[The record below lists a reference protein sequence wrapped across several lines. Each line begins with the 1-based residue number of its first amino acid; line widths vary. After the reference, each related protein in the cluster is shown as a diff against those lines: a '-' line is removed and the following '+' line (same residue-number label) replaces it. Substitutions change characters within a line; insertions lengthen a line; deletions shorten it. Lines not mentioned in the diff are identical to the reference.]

1 VDALMNIITETWHWF
16 LQADHW
22 SGDLGIWQRFGQHLY
37 YVLVSL
43 VIAVLIAQPLGIL
56 FGYWKRG
63 GFLVINLFNIGQA
76 FPSLGIILLCIML
89 FGFTDM
95 PVFIALVALAIPP
108 MLTNTYVGISNADQ
122 TLCDAAKAMG
132 MTPLQSLLQVRIPLA
147 MPLIFAG
154 IRTSLLQLIAT
165 AVVAAYAGLD
175 GLGRFLID
183 GLGQRDFPQV
193 VAGSL
198 VISLLAIICELLMSL
213 VAKRW
218 LHFSI
223 SNAG

>member
-1 VDALMNIITETWHWF
+1 MDIVHQTWLWF

-22 SGDLGIWQRFGQHLY
+22 RGDLGIWHRFGEHLY
-37 YVLVSL
+37 YVLISL
-43 VIAVLIAQPLGIL
+43 AIGALIAQPLGVL
-56 FGYWKRG
+56 LGYWRRG
-63 GFLVINLFNIGQA
+63 AFFAINLFNIGQA

-89 FGFTDM
+89 LGFNDV

-108 MLTNTYVGISNADQ
+108 MLTNTYVGISHADQ

-132 MTPLQSLLQVRIPLA
+132 MTPLQSLLKVRIPLA

-183 GLGQRDFPQV
+183 GLGQRDYPQV
-193 VAGSL
+193 IAGSV
-198 VISLLAIICELLMSL
+198 VISLLAVGCELLMSQ

-218 LHFSI
+218 LNFAI
-223 SNAG
+223 PTAG

>member
-1 VDALMNIITETWHWF
+1 MTIIIETWHWF

-22 SGDLGIWQRFGQHLY
+22 RGDSGICQRLAQHLW

-43 VIAVLIAQPLGIL
+43 GIAAVIAQPLGIL
-56 FGYWKRG
+56 FGYLKRG

-76 FPSLGIILLCIML
+76 FPSLGILLLCIIL
-89 FGFTDM
+89 FGFNDL

-108 MLTNTYVGISNADQ
+108 MLTNTWVGISHADQ

-132 MTPLQSLLQVRIPLA
+132 MTPLQSLLKIRIPLA

-193 VAGSL
+193 FAGS
-198 VISLLAIICELLMSL
+198 VVVSLLAVGCELLMAL
-213 VAKRW
+213 VARRW
-218 LHFSI
+218 LYFSI
-223 SNAG
+223 SVAR

>member
-1 VDALMNIITETWHWF
+1 MSIIIETWHWF

-43 VIAVLIAQPLGIL
+43 LIAVLIAQPLGIL

-89 FGFTDM
+89 FGFTDV

-154 IRTSLLQLIAT
+154 IRTSLLQLIAHGGGRRLRR
-165 AVVAAYAGLD
+165 AGRAGAFSD
-175 GLGRFLID
+175 RRAGPARFSSSRGRFI
-183 GLGQRDFPQV
+183 GDFAAGDCLRAAD
-193 VAGSL
+193 VAGRQT
-198 VISLLAIICELLMSL
+198 LAAFFD
-213 VAKRW
+213 V
-218 LHFSI
+218 
-223 SNAG
+223 

>member
-1 VDALMNIITETWHWF
+1 MTIFHETWLWF

-22 SGDLGIWQRFGQHLY
+22 SGDLGIWQRLLQHLY

-43 VIAVLIAQPLGIL
+43 AIAVLIAQPLGIL
-56 FGYWKRG
+56 FGYMQRG

-89 FGFTDM
+89 FGFNDL

-108 MLTNTYVGISNADQ
+108 MLTNTYVGISHADQ
-122 TLCDAAKAMG
+122 TLCDAVKAMG
-132 MTPLQSLLQVRIPLA
+132 MTPLQSLLKVRIPLA

-165 AVVAAYAGLD
+165 AVVAYAGLD

-198 VISLLAIICELLMSL
+198 IISLLAIGCELLMAL

-218 LHFSI
+218 LHFSVPI
-223 SNAG
+223 AD

>member
-1 VDALMNIITETWHWF
+1 MNILHETWLWF

-22 SGDLGIWQRFGQHLY
+22 SGDLGIWHRFAEHLY
-37 YVLVSL
+37 YVLISL
-43 VIAVLIAQPLGIL
+43 VIGALIAQPLGIL
-56 FGYWKRG
+56 FGYWRRG
-63 GFLVINLFNIGQA
+63 GFLAINLFNIGQA

-89 FGFTDM
+89 LGFNDV

-108 MLTNTYVGISNADQ
+108 MLTNTYVGISHADQ

-132 MTPLQSLLQVRIPLA
+132 MTPLQSLLKVRIPLA

-183 GLGQRDFPQV
+183 GLGQRDYPQV
-193 VAGSL
+193 IAGSL
-198 VISLLAIICELLMSL
+198 VISLLAIGCELLMSQA
-213 VAKRW
+213 AKRW
-218 LHFSI
+218 F
-223 SNAG
+223 NFAVPTAG

>member
-1 VDALMNIITETWHWF
+1 MGVIIETGLWF
-16 LQADHW
+16 LDASHW
-22 SGDLGIWQRFGQHLY
+22 TGDLGLITRLLQHLY

-43 VIAVLIAQPLGIL
+43 AIAFLIAQPLGIL

-76 FPSLGIILLCIML
+76 FPALGIILLCIML
-89 FGFTDM
+89 FGFNDI
-95 PVFIALVALAIPP
+95 PVFIALVALSIPP
-108 MLTNTYVGISNADQ
+108 MLTNTYVGVSHADQ

-154 IRTSLLQLIAT
+154 IRTALLQLIAT

-183 GLGQRDFPQV
+183 GLGQRDYPQV
-193 VAGSL
+193 IAGSI
-198 VISLLAIICELLMSL
+198 VISLLAMGCELLMAGL
-213 VAKRW
+213 AKRW
-218 LHFSI
+218 LHLSTPA
-223 SNAG
+223 AG

>member
-1 VDALMNIITETWHWF
+1 MGIIHETWQWF
-16 LQADHW
+16 LQPDHW
-22 SGDLGIWQRFGQHLY
+22 TGDLGIWQRLGQHLY
-37 YVLVSL
+37 YVMVSL
-43 VIAVLIAQPLGIL
+43 AIAILIAQPLGIL
-56 FGYWKRG
+56 LGYWRRG
-63 GFLVINLFNIGQA
+63 SFVVINLFNIGQA

-89 FGFTDM
+89 FGFTDV

-132 MTPLQSLLQVRIPLA
+132 MTPLQSLLKVRIPLA

-183 GLGQRDFPQV
+183 GLGQRDIPQV
-193 VAGSL
+193 VGGSL
-198 VISLLAIICELLMSL
+198 FISLMAIIFELLMAWI
-213 VAKRW
+213 AKRW
-218 LHFSI
+218 LRFSVPT
-223 SNAG
+223 AG